1 MSVVSCHQVPYPMIT
16 VTILSIS
23 FLTAVSCKIKKV
35 KAPDAVRLL
44 WYIHLVFLFF
54 SVICLMLLANGYG
67 FKGAYTERVFFSL
80 YAGSGMI
87 LYGLT
92 PRLITGKWIY
102 LLCFFGFPFVLL
114 FGLLLPPLRI
124 LAIMT
129 GVALFY
135 DGSLTR
141 YPIDNDYA
149 LQTKEQ
155 GILSRYPTYSLVT
168 DKYWFFE
175 KITEDVIRQPY
186 SPRSLQM
193 ARKNEDSVNILI
205 QGDRMRFDTTIYL
218 LE

>member
-1 MSVVSCHQVPYPMIT
+1 MIT

-35 KAPDAVRLL
+35 KSPDAVRLL
-44 WYIHLVFLFF
+44 WYIHLVLLLF
-54 SVICLMLLANGYG
+54 SAICLLLLANDYG

-80 YAGSGMI
+80 YAGSGII

-92 PRLITGKWIY
+92 PRDISGKWLY

-124 LAIMT
+124 LTIMA

-135 DGSLTR
+135 DGNFIR

-175 KITEDVIRQPY
+175 KITPDVINKKDGL
-186 SPRSLQM
+186 RSVQM
-193 ARKNEDSVNILI
+193 AKKNTDSINIRI
-205 QGDRMRFDTTIYL
+205 QGNEMRFDTTIYL
-218 LE
+218 IE